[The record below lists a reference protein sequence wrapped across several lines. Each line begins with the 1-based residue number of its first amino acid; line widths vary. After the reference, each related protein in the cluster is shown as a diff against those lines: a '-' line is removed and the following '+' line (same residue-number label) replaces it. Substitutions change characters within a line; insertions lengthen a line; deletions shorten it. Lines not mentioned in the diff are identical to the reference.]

1 MSDFTPEEIAALRAL
16 CEKWH
21 DKTVVFCGKDFNLN
35 MMLSWANDM
44 VGIYRQLPR
53 LLDAYERQAE
63 EIEWLR
69 ADNVAFL
76 RNTEQLGKAQKENTR
91 LRALARELEEQ
102 LQEASYAL
110 TGADIVLVNNGMNK
124 HRALRTVLV
133 KCLMLL
139 ARPDVAALGEVSD
152 E

>member
-1 MSDFTPEEIAALRAL
+1 MSDEQLTPEEIAALRAL

-53 LLDAYERQAE
+53 LLDAYEQQAE
-63 EIEWLR
+63 
-69 ADNVAFL
+69 
-76 RNTEQLGKAQKENTR
+76 ENTR
-91 LRALARELEEQ
+91 LKTLARELAEQ
-102 LQEASYAL
+102 LHEASYAL
-110 TGADIVLVNNGMNK
+110 TGVDKALVNNGMNK
-124 HRALRTVLV
+124 HPALRTVRV
-133 KCLMLL
+133 KCKMLL
-139 ARPDVAALGEVSD
+139 ARPDVAALRE